1 MKTKQQTW
9 LLKHVVSGIQVK
21 CSTQLEYIVLHDVFM
36 IYNQIWSDILK
47 VVQIIYYVHSLQLFT
62 VVLWKHFLWNSSA
75 CWFCLVLT
83 HASLHVHVLGTTI
96 FISYVHTSLS
106 YLFLMMECT
115 LLILSQNYGILY
127 ISFVGCSMNFSL
139 RFNISL

>member
-62 VVLWKHFLWNSSA
+62 VVL
-75 CWFCLVLT
+75 
-83 HASLHVHVLGTTI
+83 
-96 FISYVHTSLS
+96 
-106 YLFLMMECT
+106 
-115 LLILSQNYGILY
+115 
-127 ISFVGCSMNFSL
+127 
-139 RFNISL
+139 